1 MIAREIVKFWLVSLN
16 KKKEKKKEFMREEE
30 EDDNLAINF
39 NQSRVSTVGIRSK
52 REKKKKD
59 RSGEWPSSSKLETRR
74 EKKGEGLLARS
85 RTAMKESTLELPRAR
100 KV

>member
-1 MIAREIVKFWLVSLN
+1 
-16 KKKEKKKEFMREEE
+16 MREEE
-30 EDDNLAINF
+30 EDDNLTINF

-52 REKKKKD
+52 RGEKKKKD

-100 KV
+100 WKAIK

>member
-1 MIAREIVKFWLVSLN
+1 
-16 KKKEKKKEFMREEE
+16 MREKEG
-30 EDDNLAINF
+30 DDNLTINF

-52 REKKKKD
+52 RKKKKKKD
-59 RSGEWPSSSKLETRR
+59 LSGEWPSSSKLETRR

-100 KV
+100 WKGIK

>member
-1 MIAREIVKFWLVSLN
+1 
-16 KKKEKKKEFMREEE
+16 MREEE

-39 NQSRVSTVGIRSK
+39 NQLRVSTVGIRSK
-52 REKKKKD
+52 RKKKKKKKD

-100 KV
+100 WKGIK